1 VSGFGVY
8 VHVPFCSSLCPY
20 CDFAVVVG
28 RADMHERYCDALIDE
43 ARAQPDIPVATSLF
57 IGGGTPT
64 ALSPVLLRNLIERLR
79 AVLPL
84 ADGAEVTVEANPESV
99 TAAGL
104 REAAEAGV
112 NRVSIGAQS
121 FAPDVLRALGRT
133 HSVEQAANAVAAA
146 RAAGIANVSLDLIY
160 GGPGERIGDWT
171 DSVSRALEE
180 GPDHLS
186 AYALTIEAA
195 TPFGKAVARGAMDE
209 PDQDDLAA
217 KYEIACAMLENAG
230 YRHYEISNWARPGSE
245 SRHNILYWTQGDYI
259 GLGLGAHSHRRGRRS
274 WNTRALGRYLADP
287 TQARDGEET
296 LTPTQRDDEWLSL
309 RIRLIDGV
317 DLAEAGARLGRDV
330 RAAAKECERAGLLV
344 VEGDTLRLTTRW
356 MLLENEVTLRL
367 LGSPSLALDMVE
379 C

>member
-1 VSGFGVY
+1 MSGFGVY

-28 RADMHERYCDALIDE
+28 RADMHDRYCDALIDE
-43 ARAQPDIPVATSLF
+43 GRAQRDIPEATSLF

-64 ALSPVLLRNLIERLR
+64 ALAPALLRDLIEQLR

-84 ADGAEVTVEANPESV
+84 ADGAELTVEANPESV

-104 REAAEAGV
+104 REAAAAGV

-121 FAPDVLRALGRT
+121 FAPHVLRALGRT
-133 HSVEQAANAVAAA
+133 HSVEQAANAVTAA
-146 RAAGIANVSLDLIY
+146 RSAGIGNVSLDLIY
-160 GGPGERIGDWT
+160 GSPGETMEEWT
-171 DSVSRALEE
+171 TSLRRALEE
-180 GPDHLS
+180 GPDHIS

-195 TPFGKAVARGAMDE
+195 TPFGKAVARGSMDE

-217 KYEIACAMLENAG
+217 KYELACEILADAG
-230 YRHYEISNWARPGSE
+230 YRHYEISNWARPGFE
-245 SRHNILYWTQGDYI
+245 SRHNLLYWTQGEYV
-259 GLGLGAHSHRRGRRS
+259 GLGIGAHSHRDGRRW

-287 TQARDGEET
+287 TDARDGEEL
-296 LTPTQRDDEWLSL
+296 LTEIQRAEEWVSL
-309 RIRLIDGV
+309 RMRLMDGV
-317 DLAEAGARLGRDV
+317 DMGEAGERLGRDLRGV
-330 RAAAKECERAGLLV
+330 AADCEAGGLAVLDGDMLL
-344 VEGDTLRLTTRW
+344 LTTRG

-367 LGSPSLALDMVE
+367 LASSPLALDMVE